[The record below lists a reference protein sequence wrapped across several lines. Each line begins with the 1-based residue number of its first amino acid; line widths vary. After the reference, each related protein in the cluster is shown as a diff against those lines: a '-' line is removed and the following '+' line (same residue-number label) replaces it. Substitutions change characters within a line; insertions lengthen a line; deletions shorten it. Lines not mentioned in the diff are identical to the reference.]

1 MKTAKEQPARVPS
14 ERGINVRNLPL
25 GTRELIAKKAAQ
37 MRLSFEAF
45 LRMWII
51 ENLK

>member
-1 MKTAKEQPARVPS
+1 MKKVKELPPRIPS
-14 ERGINVRNLPL
+14 DRGINVRNLPL
-25 GTRELIAKKAAQ
+25 ATRELIAKKSAQ

>member
-1 MKTAKEQPARVPS
+1 MKQVKPTPLRLPS

>member
-1 MKTAKEQPARVPS
+1 MKPTKELPPRIPS
-14 ERGINVRNLPL
+14 ARGINVRNLPIEV
-25 GTRELIAKKAAQ
+25 RELIAKRSAER
-37 MRLSFEAF
+37 RLSFEAF